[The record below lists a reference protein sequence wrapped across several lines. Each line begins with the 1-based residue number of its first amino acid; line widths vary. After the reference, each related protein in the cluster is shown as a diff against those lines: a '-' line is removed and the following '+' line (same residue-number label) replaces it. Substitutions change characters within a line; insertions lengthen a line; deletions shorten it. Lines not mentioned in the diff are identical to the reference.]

1 MGKQLEQCL
10 ARTTEIFNKAV
21 MKATEEVLLKLAS
34 IEKGEVAILDLNP
47 PNPQDIEDSDDE
59 AEVPEVPWCYHR
71 RLFGEDDDS
80 LEDEVFEL

>member
-1 MGKQLEQCL
+1 
-10 ARTTEIFNKAV
+10 

-47 PNPQDIEDSDDE
+47 PNPQDIEDSEDE
-59 AEVPEVPWCYHR
+59 AEVPEVPSPLGDR
-71 RLFGEDDDS
+71 GLFGEDDDS

>member
-21 MKATEEVLLKLAS
+21 MKATEEVLLQLAS
-34 IEKGEVAILDLNP
+34 IEKGEVAVLDLNP

-59 AEVPEVPWCYHR
+59 AEVPSPLGDR

>member
-21 MKATEEVLLKLAS
+21 MKATEEVLLQLAS
-34 IEKGEVAILDLNP
+34 IEKGEVAVLDLNP
-47 PNPQDIEDSDDE
+47 PNPQDIEDSEDE
-59 AEVPEVPWCYHR
+59 AEVPEGLFR
-71 RLFGEDDDS
+71 ALFGEDDDS

>member
-47 PNPQDIEDSDDE
+47 PNPQDIEDSEDE
-59 AEVPEVPWCYHR
+59 AEVPEA
-71 RLFGEDDDS
+71 LFGEDDDS